1 MTVQPS
7 SATSLILASASPR
20 RSELLRAAGI
30 PHDIVISAVD
40 ESVFGDEAP
49 DAYVCRLAEA
59 KAMAV
64 ASRAHGRMVLGA
76 DTAVVIDGQILGKP
90 ADAADASRMLRLLSG
105 RTHDVLTGVALVD
118 GFTGGT
124 TAASRI
130 VSRLAR
136 TVVEFSLL
144 DEEAIA
150 WYVGSGEPMDK
161 AGSYAIQ
168 GLASRFVTRI
178 SGSYSNVVGL
188 PVALVCEMMRDFGP
202 PSLTINSV

>member
-1 MTVQPS
+1 MS
-7 SATSLILASASPR
+7 SLILASASPR

-30 PHDIVISAVD
+30 PHDILISAID
-40 ESVFGDEAP
+40 ESVLGAEAP

-64 ASRAHGRMVLGA
+64 APRAHGRVVLGA

-105 RTHDVLTGVALVD
+105 RTHDVLTGVALV
-118 GFTGGT
+118 
-124 TAASRI
+124 AASTLSTPASPR
-130 VSRLAR
+130 VTSRLAR
-136 TVVEFSLL
+136 TMVEFAPL
-144 DEEAIA
+144 DEQAIA

-178 SGSYSNVVGL
+178 SGSYANVVGL
-188 PVALVCEMMRDFGP
+188 PVALVCEMMRDLGSP
-202 PSLTINSV
+202 VA